1 MPYNKLH
8 DKGYRSIG
16 DVHSTAKV
24 VADEEVPSL
33 HRSSPCTRLVRAT
46 RKQHL
51 VLDVNGGVGREV
63 RRRGGQGAP
72 ADLAPDRVFKKE
84 HVTGPTREA

>member
-1 MPYNKLH
+1 VPYNKLH

-51 VLDVNGGVGREV
+51 VLDVNGVGREV